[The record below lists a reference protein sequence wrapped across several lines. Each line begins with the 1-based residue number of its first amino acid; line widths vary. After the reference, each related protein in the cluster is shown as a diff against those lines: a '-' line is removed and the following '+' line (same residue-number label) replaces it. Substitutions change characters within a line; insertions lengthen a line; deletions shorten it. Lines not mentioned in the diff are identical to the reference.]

1 MKGFI
6 VFVLFLTIITILDFL
21 FPIGKYWFTKPIY
34 RYLHLYDDGSWEG
47 PTAVAMVVF
56 LVLFLVFITVAK

>member
-21 FPIGKYWFTKPIY
+21 PLDKYWFTKPIHW
-34 RYLHLYDDGSWEG
+34 YLHLYDDGSWEG

-56 LVLFLVFITVAK
+56 LMLFLVFITVAK